1 MSVNGTAG
9 RVDVAVCGAG
19 QAGLAVS
26 YYLQAFGVEHVVL
39 ERGRPGQSWRSVRW
53 NSFTLVTPN
62 RMNRLPGC
70 TLAAGAARE
79 FLFRDAA
86 VTLLDSPA
94 HGLPIRT
101 GTEIL
106 SVEARDCGYDLVT
119 ATGRMAAR
127 AVVIASGG
135 RAVHD
140 PGGLLASPR

>member
-1 MSVNGTAG
+1 MISVVPPKISWTRLSRQRSAWRKLAGTWPSGRCLPRPAG
-9 RVDVAVCGAG
+9 
-19 QAGLAVS
+19 
-26 YYLQAFGVEHVVL
+26 
-39 ERGRPGQSWRSVRW
+39 
-53 NSFTLVTPN
+53 
-62 RMNRLPGC
+62 
-70 TLAAGAARE
+70 
-79 FLFRDAA
+79 AA

-127 AVVIASGG
+127 AVVVASGG